1 MCSCVCARA
10 RTDIGCFFSATPRSK
25 LAFSCLFVSLCE
37 ATSFEGCEACAAAPR
52 APESRHQPLLRM
64 QQADATRSRIQRA
77 LERPKGS
84 NLNNDGANRCF
95 SGDLAACF
103 FSLCLLNQVPT
114 TDQRGASSSH
124 QVQADGAIPL
134 FFWVGRD
141 CKTFRELCQH
151 AIHRDFELL
160 CISSTV
166 LSTCYG
172 RKESAPPIS

>member
-1 MCSCVCARA
+1 MKPPLLRVVR
-10 RTDIGCFFSATPRSK
+10 
-25 LAFSCLFVSLCE
+25 LVLL
-37 ATSFEGCEACAAAPR
+37 
-52 APESRHQPLLRM
+52 RHGPQNPGTNPMLRM

-84 NLNNDGANRCF
+84 YLNNDGANRCF
-95 SGDLAACF
+95 SGDLATCF
-103 FSLCLLNQVPT
+103 FSLSLLNQVPT

-124 QVQADGAIPL
+124 QVQADGAIPY

-151 AIHRDFELL
+151 AILRDFELL
-160 CISSTV
+160 CISSIV

-172 RKESAPPIS
+172 RKRRIGTTHQLKENNPDLSKLGGL